1 MEEEVEKK
9 SIEIAIQDLESSVKK
24 ILKKLHAVENTSS
37 KANDMAEGNG
47 SRFEKLFTLHDEA
60 L

>member
-9 SIEIAIQDLESSVKK
+9 STEIAIQDLEASVKK
-24 ILKKLHAVENTSS
+24 ILKKLHSVENTGS
-37 KANDMAEGNG
+37 KAHEIAEGNG